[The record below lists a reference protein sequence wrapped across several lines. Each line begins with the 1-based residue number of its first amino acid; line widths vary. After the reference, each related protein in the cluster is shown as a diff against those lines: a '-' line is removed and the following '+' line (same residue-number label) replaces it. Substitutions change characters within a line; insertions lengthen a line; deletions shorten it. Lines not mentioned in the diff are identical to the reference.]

1 MSDTTIHRVI
11 SDIGVRSRVPA
22 GSVLAAR
29 EALTDGFARAL
40 RGEGDGHT
48 PDEARRASEQLVAL
62 TFVQPVLREAREASR
77 AAPPFAPTAIEKQF
91 GPLMDQILSE
101 RIVRSS
107 NWAIVERI
115 ARDMQRAGAAQD
127 VPEPAR
133 EGSGHG

>member
-1 MSDTTIHRVI
+1 MSDAMIQSVGGAGGLLRT
-11 SDIGVRSRVPA
+11 PA
-22 GSVLAAR
+22 AGLAPGT
-29 EALTDGFARAL
+29 LTDGFVRAL
-40 RGEGDGHT
+40 EAETGGRDG
-48 PDEARRASEQLVAL
+48 DEARRASEQLVAL

-115 ARDMQRAGAAQD
+115 AHDMERQGTAPEASQAGRT
-127 VPEPAR
+127 ER
-133 EGSGHG
+133 GHG

>member
-1 MSDTTIHRVI
+1 MGDAMIQSVASAGGLLRT
-11 SDIGVRSRVPA
+11 PA
-22 GSVLAAR
+22 SGLAPG
-29 EALTDGFARAL
+29 ALTDGLVRAL
-40 RGEGDGHT
+40 ETKTGGQEGS
-48 PDEARRASEQLVAL
+48 EARRASEQLVAL

-115 ARDMQRAGAAQD
+115 ARDMERRGAASET
-127 VPEPAR
+127 PEAER
-133 EGSGHG
+133 TERGHG